1 MQPFLKSHFYSHFGK
16 DSETLITDLQLVRGI
31 AVTLAIKTR
40 SESQSEFTFV
50 SYVRAGALA

>member
-31 AVTLAIKTR
+31 AVTSIKPR
-40 SESQSEFTFV
+40 SESESEFTFV
-50 SYVRAGALA
+50 SYVRVGALA